1 MSGEIQR
8 VAKFLDK
15 MLTDD
20 QQLIRL
26 TDHLRFENFEKNES
40 VNLENVRRQGVIM
53 NNNEN
58 QIKFVRKG
66 DFLIF

>member
-26 TDHLRFENFEKNES
+26 TDHLRIENFEKNES